1 MRDMPAAQK
10 DQAMIDETHSPA
22 RRSWVASANQHAD
35 FPIQNLPLCVF
46 ASPGG
51 GARGGVAIGDEIFDL
66 AAALELGLFDGPVER
81 AAQAACGAALNPL
94 FALGRE
100 ARIAL
105 RRRLGDILD
114 ADGRDRAKIEAMRS
128 RLIHRADDCRLE
140 LPAAIGD
147 YTDFFAGIHHA
158 TNAGKLFRPDN
169 PLLPN
174 YKYVPIGYH
183 GRASSIAVSGATLRR
198 PSGQRKPSTEAI
210 PSFGASR
217 SLDYELE
224 LGVWIGPG
232 NELGTPVAIAD
243 AASHIAGFCL
253 LNDWSARDIQAW
265 EYQPLGPFLGKS
277 FFTTIS
283 PWVVT
288 PEALAP
294 FRTAQAP
301 RPAGDPAPLPYLFDA
316 ADQAAGALDLE
327 LEVFLLTPGLQAK
340 GLAPQR
346 LSVGNARHLYW
357 TVAQL
362 VAHHSSGGCN
372 LRAGDLFGTG
382 TISAPQDG
390 GLGSLLE
397 ISAGGRRP
405 VELPSGESRR
415 FLEDGD
421 TVIMRARCAREGFA
435 TIGLGECRGTIAP
448 AI

>member
-1 MRDMPAAQK
+1 
-10 DQAMIDETHSPA
+10 MIDETHSPA

-46 ASPGG
+46 ATTEGA
-51 GARGGVAIGDEIFDL
+51 ARGGVAIGDEIFDL
-66 AAALELGLFDGPVER
+66 SAALELGLFDGLAAR
-81 AAQAACGAALNPL
+81 AAEAACGGTLNPL

-100 ARIAL
+100 ARVAL

-114 ADGRDRAKIEAMRS
+114 ADGRDRVKVEALRS
-128 RLIHRADDCRLE
+128 RLTHRADDCRLE

-183 GRASSIAVSGATLRR
+183 GRASSIAVSGGTLRR
-198 PSGQRKPSTEAI
+198 PSGQRKPSTETV
-210 PSFGASR
+210 PSFGPSR

-232 NELGTPVAIAD
+232 NELGIPVAIAD

-277 FFTTIS
+277 FLTTIS

-294 FRTAQAP
+294 FRMAQAP
-301 RPAGDPAPLPYLFDA
+301 RPAGDPAPLPYLLDA
-316 ADQAAGALDLE
+316 ADQAAGALDIE

-362 VAHHSSGGCN
+362 VTHHSSGGCN

-382 TISAPQDG
+382 TISAPEDG

-405 VELPSGESRR
+405 IELPSGETRR

-421 TVIMRARCAREGFA
+421 TVVMQARCRRQGFA
-435 TIGLGECRGTIAP
+435 TIGLGECRGTIAA

>member
-1 MRDMPAAQK
+1 
-10 DQAMIDETHSPA
+10 MIDETHSPA
-22 RRSWVASANQHAD
+22 RRSWVASAHQHAD

-46 ASPGG
+46 TPPGG
-51 GARGGVAIGDEIFDL
+51 AARGGVAIGDDIFDL
-66 AAALELGLFDGPVER
+66 AAALELGLFDGVAAR
-81 AAQAACGAALNPL
+81 AAEAARGATLNPL

-100 ARIAL
+100 ARVAL

-114 ADGRDRAKIEAMRS
+114 ADGRERAKVEALRS

-198 PSGQRKPSTEAI
+198 PSGQRKPSTETI

-232 NELGTPVAIAD
+232 NELGTP
-243 AASHIAGFCL
+243 
-253 LNDWSARDIQAW
+253 
-265 EYQPLGPFLGKS
+265 
-277 FFTTIS
+277 
-283 PWVVT
+283 
-288 PEALAP
+288 EALAP

-301 RPAGDPAPLPYLFDA
+301 RPAGDPAPLPHLFDA
-316 ADQAAGALDLE
+316 ADQAAGALDVE
-327 LEVFLLTPGLQAK
+327 LEVFLLTPGLRAK
-340 GLAPQR
+340 GLAPRR
-346 LSVGNARHLYW
+346 LSLGNARHLYW

-382 TISAPQDG
+382 TISAPEDG

-405 VELPSGESRR
+405 VELPSGETRR

-435 TIGLGECRGTIAP
+435 TVGLGECRGTIAP